1 MRSGGRKRA
10 MLRASCTD
18 QHTMALVAGF
28 LEGFLLLGDET
39 KAKHSSDS
47 TCVAPALQ
55 RRAGRLPQ
63 LCWCLAREKQIAV

>member
-1 MRSGGRKRA
+1 

-55 RRAGRLPQ
+55 CQAGRLPQ
-63 LCWCLAREKQIAV
+63 LCWCLAREKQIGV